1 MTSSDLDL
9 EELAFQIFRL
19 IKRKMTIATGFGSL
33 SILQIHTL
41 VFLKENSGANMSDI
55 ASFLQI
61 ELPSATSLMSKLVD
75 LDLVQRLLDKKD
87 RRVIRIEL
95 TENGAKLLSQTVKIR
110 SSRIK
115 QLLSYLSNKQKQD
128 LMTTMQTIKDHLE
141 K

>member
-33 SILQIHTL
+33 SILQIRTL

>member
-9 EELAFQIFRL
+9 EELAFRIFRL

-95 TENGAKLLSQTVKIR
+95 TENGAKLLSQTAKIR